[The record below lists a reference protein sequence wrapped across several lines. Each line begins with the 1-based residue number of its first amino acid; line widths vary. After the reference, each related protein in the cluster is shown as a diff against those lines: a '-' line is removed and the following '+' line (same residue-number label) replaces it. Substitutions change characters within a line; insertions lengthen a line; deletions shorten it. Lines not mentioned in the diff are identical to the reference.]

1 MKNLKTAA
9 NSYFLFPISCLKRK
23 TARFTLIE
31 LLVVIA
37 IIAILAGML
46 LPALNSAREKAKG
59 TNCLANLK
67 QFGTALHAY
76 ANDSK
81 GNIAIWLNKHQ
92 REFDEFRRTQFL
104 PEHFMED
111 VSFQRLEI
119 EFLEDDE
126 QPRRSR
132 DPRNQFD
139 GY

>member
-1 MKNLKTAA
+1 MEYDAGGIRMPRLWARIIKKHRIDRQATAECPREGVEDA
-9 NSYFLFPISCLKRK
+9 L
-23 TARFTLIE
+23 TE
-31 LLVVIA
+31 LCHEFDI
-37 IIAILAGML
+37 
-46 LPALNSAREKAKG
+46 PRP
-59 TNCLANLK
+59 
-67 QFGTALHAY
+67 
-76 ANDSK
+76 
-81 GNIAIWLNKHQ
+81 IWLNKHQ